1 MVPAVF
7 DSFGLS
13 LLSLNDPHD
22 DRHDQHQAEE
32 RTQGAMPHNDDE
44 GEEEE
49 DCPGVRASLRFLA

>member
-7 DSFGLS
+7 DSFGLG

-22 DRHDQHQAEE
+22 DRHDHHQAEE
-32 RTQGAMPHNDDE
+32 RTQGAMPYNDDE